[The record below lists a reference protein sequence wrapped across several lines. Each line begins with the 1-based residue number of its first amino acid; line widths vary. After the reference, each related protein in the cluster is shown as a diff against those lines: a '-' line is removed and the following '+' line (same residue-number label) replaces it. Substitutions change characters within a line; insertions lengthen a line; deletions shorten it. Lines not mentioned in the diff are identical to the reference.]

1 MNSKDQTKGI
11 SFFEQCRGL
20 LSRSLE
26 YDPRIPFIFRLNPQR
41 KKPPSLRHSVCL
53 FSLRKLRRPT
63 WCHLGEPNFVP
74 TSPLNP
80 ALLLPTTDISN
91 RYSISVGRNY
101 SAKVCSVSH
110 WYFISH
116 FKDIQELK
124 LKINTKYEKP
134 IFFFFYKDKR
144 ELIDVFITMEKE

>member
-41 KKPPSLRHSVCL
+41 RKPPSLRHSVCL

-101 SAKVCSVSH
+101 SGFGGEGVLRFSLV
-110 WYFISH
+110 FH
-116 FKDIQELK
+116 FTFQRYPRIE
-124 LKINTKYEKP
+124 IEN
-134 IFFFFYKDKR
+134 
-144 ELIDVFITMEKE
+144 